1 MKVTRKIIEIDEKKC
16 SGCGLCA
23 TACAE
28 GAIEVRDGK
37 AKLVSEV
44 YCDGLG
50 ACLGECPEG
59 ALAIIER
66 ESTEFSPEAVEEH
79 LKHKD
84 KEEKPQEQMAC
95 GCPSQHIQMFTQGND
110 RPKEVLRD
118 AKDLRIGA
126 TPSAL
131 THWPVQIKLVPAKAP
146 FLQGAD
152 LLIAA
157 DCTSVAYPEFHTRL
171 LPGKTVLIGCPKFD
185 NVEEYLQK
193 FVDIFKQASIRSITV
208 VDMEVP
214 CCSKLPSLVS
224 HALELS
230 GKDIPLQELVISV
243 RGEIIDRAR
252 KIA

>member
-1 MKVTRKIIEIDEKKC
+1 MKVKRKIIEIDEKKC
-16 SGCGLCA
+16 TGCGLCT

-37 AKLVSEV
+37 ARLVSEV

-59 ALAIIER
+59 ALTVIER
-66 ESTEFSPEAVEEH
+66 QSQEFNPEAVEEH
-79 LKHKD
+79 LKNKD
-84 KEEKPQEQMAC
+84 REVKQETLAC
-95 GCPSQHIQMFTQGND
+95 GCPSQQIQMFAQGKGKA
-110 RPKEVLRD
+110 PHQAGGLRV
-118 AKDLRIGA
+118 GG
-126 TPSAL
+126 TVSAL
-131 THWPVQIKLVPAKAP
+131 THWPVQIRLVPPKAP

-157 DCTSVAYPEFHTRL
+157 DCTSVAYPDFHARL

-185 NVEEYLQK
+185 NVEEYVQK
-193 FVDIFKQASIRSITV
+193 FVEIFKQASIRSVTV

-214 CCSKLPSLVS
+214 CCSKLPALVH

-230 GKDIPLQELVISV
+230 GKDIPFHELVISV
-243 RGEIIDRAR
+243 RGEILDRDR

>member
-1 MKVTRKIIEIDEKKC
+1 MKLKRKIIQIDEKKC
-16 SGCGLCA
+16 TGCGLCT

-37 AKLVSEV
+37 ARLVSEV

-59 ALAIIER
+59 ALTVMER
-66 ESTEFSPEAVEEH
+66 ESQEFNPEAVEEH
-79 LKHKD
+79 LRHKD
-84 KEEKPQEQMAC
+84 EEVKQETPAC
-95 GCPSQHIQMFTQGND
+95 GCPSQQIQMFAQGKGKAPHLAGD
-110 RPKEVLRD
+110 MRV
-118 AKDLRIGA
+118 GG
-126 TPSAL
+126 TVSAL
-131 THWPVQIKLVPAKAP
+131 THWPIQIKLVPPKAP

-157 DCTSVAYPEFHTRL
+157 DCTSVAYPDFHARL

-193 FVDIFKQASIRSITV
+193 FTEIFKQASIRSVTV

-214 CCSKLPSLVS
+214 CCSKLPALVQ

-230 GKDIPLQELVISV
+230 GKDIPFQELVISV
-243 RGEIIDRAR
+243 RGEILDRDR

>member
-1 MKVTRKIIEIDEKKC
+1 MKVKRKIIEIDENKC
-16 SGCGLCA
+16 TGCGLCT

-37 AKLVSEV
+37 ARLVSEI

-59 ALAIIER
+59 ALTVMEK
-66 ESTEFSPEAVEEH
+66 ESQDFNPEAVEEH
-79 LKHKD
+79 LKQKD
-84 KEEKPQEQMAC
+84 KEVKQETMAC
-95 GCPSQHIQMFTQGND
+95 GCPSQQIQMFAQGKGKA
-110 RPKEVLRD
+110 PLQVT
-118 AKDLRIGA
+118 DLRVAG
-126 TPSAL
+126 TVSAL
-131 THWPVQIKLVPAKAP
+131 THWPVQIRLVPAKAP

-157 DCTSVAYPEFHTRL
+157 DCTSVAYPDFHSRL

-185 NVEEYLQK
+185 NVEEYVQK
-193 FVDIFKQASIRSITV
+193 FTEIFKQASIRSVTV

-214 CCSKLPSLVS
+214 CCSKLPALVQ

-230 GKDIPLQELVISV
+230 GKDIPFHELVISV
-243 RGEIIDRAR
+243 RGEILDRAR

>member
-1 MKVTRKIIEIDEKKC
+1 MKVKRKIIEIDEGKC
-16 SGCGLCA
+16 TGCGLCA

-28 GAIEVRDGK
+28 GAIEIRDGK
-37 AKLVSEV
+37 ARLMSEI

-66 ESTEFSPEAVEEH
+66 ESEDFDPEAVEEH
-79 LKHKD
+79 LRHQAQAP
-84 KEEKPQEQMAC
+84 KETMAC
-95 GCPSQHIQMFTQGND
+95 GCPSQHIQMFAPAGAKPAQGPVHLHTVD
-110 RPKEVLRD
+110 S
-118 AKDLRIGA
+118 
-126 TPSAL
+126 TPSSL
-131 THWPVQIKLVPAKAP
+131 SHWPVQIKLVPAKAP

-157 DCTSVAYPEFHTRL
+157 DCTPVAYPDFHRRL
-171 LPGKTVLIGCPKFD
+171 LPGKTVLMGCPKLD

-193 FVDIFKQASIRSITV
+193 FVEIFREANIRSITV

-214 CCSKLPSLVS
+214 CCSKLPALVQ
-224 HALELS
+224 HALSLA
-230 GKDIPLQELVISV
+230 GKTIPFQELVISV
-243 RGEIIDRAR
+243 KGEVIDRTR

>member
-1 MKVTRKIIEIDEKKC
+1 MKVKRKIIEINEEKC
-16 SGCGLCA
+16 SGCGLCT

-28 GAIEVRDGK
+28 GAIELINGK

-59 ALAIIER
+59 ALTIIER
-66 ESTEFSPEAVEEH
+66 ESQEFSPEAVEEH
-79 LKHKD
+79 LKDWHT
-84 KEEKPQEQMAC
+84 EVKPEPMAC
-95 GCPSQHIQMFTQGND
+95 GCPSQHIQMFAQSSKGKPSHHVATQQ
-110 RPKEVLRD
+110 
-118 AKDLRIGA
+118 GA
-126 TPSAL
+126 ETASAL
-131 THWPVQIKLVPAKAP
+131 SHWPIQIKLVPPTAP
-146 FLQGAD
+146 FLKGAD

-157 DCTSVAYPEFHTRL
+157 DCTSVAYPGFHSRL

-185 NVEEYLQK
+185 NVEEYVQK

-214 CCSKLPSLVS
+214 CCSKLPALVN
-224 HALELS
+224 HALGLS
-230 GKDIPLQELVISV
+230 GKKIPFQELVISV
-243 RGEIIDRAR
+243 RGEIVERER

>member
-1 MKVTRKIIEIDEKKC
+1 MKMKRKIIEINEKKC
-16 SGCGLCA
+16 TGCGLCT

-28 GAIEVRDGK
+28 GAIELRDGK
-37 AKLVSEV
+37 ARLVSEV

-59 ALAIIER
+59 ALTVIER
-66 ESTEFSPEAVEEH
+66 ESQEFSPEAVEEH

-84 KEEKPQEQMAC
+84 SGAKQEAMAC
-95 GCPSQHIQMFTQGND
+95 GCPSQQIQMFAQGKGKG
-110 RPKEVLRD
+110 PLQ
-118 AKDLRIGA
+118 AGDLRVGG
-126 TPSAL
+126 TVSAL
-131 THWPVQIKLVPAKAP
+131 THWPVQIRLVPAKAP

-157 DCTSVAYPEFHTRL
+157 DCASVAYPDFHSRL

-185 NVEEYLQK
+185 NVEEYVQK
-193 FVDIFKQASIRSITV
+193 FTEIFKEASIRSVTV

-214 CCSKLPSLVS
+214 CCSKLPALVQ
-224 HALELS
+224 HALDLS
-230 GKDIPLQELVISV
+230 GKDIPFHELVISV
-243 RGEIIDRAR
+243 RGEVLDRVR

>member
-1 MKVTRKIIEIDEKKC
+1 MNVKRKIIQIDEQKC
-16 SGCGLCA
+16 SGCGLCT

-28 GAIEVRDGK
+28 GAIEIRDGK
-37 AKLVSEV
+37 ARLVSEI

-59 ALAIIER
+59 ALAVIER
-66 ESTEFSPEAVEEH
+66 ESQEFNPEAVEEH
-79 LKHKD
+79 LKQKD
-84 KEEKPQEQMAC
+84 KEVKQAQEPMAC
-95 GCPSQHIQMFTQGND
+95 GCPSQHIQMFAQGKE
-110 RPKEVLRD
+110 RPPHK
-118 AKDLRIGA
+118 AGDLRVGGA
-126 TPSAL
+126 ASAL
-131 THWPVQIKLVPAKAP
+131 THWPVQIRLVPPKAP

-157 DCTSVAYPEFHTRL
+157 DCTSVAYPDFHARL

-185 NVEEYLQK
+185 NVEEYVQK

-214 CCSKLPSLVS
+214 CCSKLPALVH
-224 HALELS
+224 HALDLS
-230 GKDIPLQELVISV
+230 GKDIPIHEVVVSV
-243 RGEIIDRAR
+243 RGEILDRDR

>member
-1 MKVTRKIIEIDEKKC
+1 MKVKRKIIEIDEGKC

-28 GAIEVRDGK
+28 GAIEIQQGK
-37 AKLVSEV
+37 ARLVSEI

-59 ALAIIER
+59 ALAIVER
-66 ESTEFSPEAVEEH
+66 ESEDFNPEAVEEH
-79 LKHKD
+79 LKQQTHK
-84 KEEKPQEQMAC
+84 EKAPEPLAC
-95 GCPSQHIQMFTQGND
+95 GCPSQHIQMFAPAGA
-110 RPKEVLRD
+110 RASHSSVESHAP
-118 AKDLRIGA
+118 AA

-131 THWPVQIKLVPAKAP
+131 SHWPVQIKLVPARAP
-146 FLQGAD
+146 FLQGSD
-152 LLIAA
+152 LLVAA
-157 DCTSVAYPEFHTRL
+157 DCTPVACPDFHTRL

-193 FVDIFKQASIRSITV
+193 FVEIFKEANIRSVTV

-214 CCSKLPSLVS
+214 CCSKLPAIVR
-224 HALELS
+224 HALSLA
-230 GKDIPLQELVISV
+230 GKDIPFQEVVIGV
-243 RGEIIDRAR
+243 RGQIIDRER

>member
-1 MKVTRKIIEIDEKKC
+1 MKVKRKIIEIDEKKC
-16 SGCGLCA
+16 TGCGLCA

-37 AKLVSEV
+37 ARLTSEV

-59 ALAIIER
+59 ALTVIER
-66 ESTEFSPEAVEEH
+66 ESQEFRPDAVEEH

-84 KEEKPQEQMAC
+84 AEIKQQQPMAC
-95 GCPSQHIQMFTQGND
+95 GCPSQHIQMFAQG
-110 RPKEVLRD
+110 KGKVSHK
-118 AKDLRIGA
+118 AADLSVGGTA
-126 TPSAL
+126 SAL
-131 THWPVQIKLVPAKAP
+131 SHWPVQIRLVPPGAP

-157 DCTSVAYPEFHTRL
+157 DCTSVAYPEFHSRL

-185 NVEEYLQK
+185 NVEEYVQK
-193 FVDIFKQASIRSITV
+193 FVDIFKQASIRSVTV

-214 CCSKLPSLVS
+214 CCSKLPALVL

-230 GKDIPLQELVISV
+230 GKDIPFQELVVSV
-243 RGEIIDRAR
+243 RGEIVNRER
-252 KIA
+252 KTA